1 MDAAVFWR
9 KKKVENAPR
18 KIPTNLGII
27 MDGNG
32 RWAKNRGLP
41 RTAGHV
47 TGAQVF
53 RKIAKYCD
61 QCGVRYLTV
70 YAFST
75 ENWRRPKDEVE
86 SIMNLLRQYLKESLE
101 DFQRENIV
109 VRFIGNREEL
119 AQDIR
124 ELIEDAEATTANK
137 SGMVLNIA
145 LNYGGQQEITA
156 AARSLAS
163 KVASGELQP
172 EDIDET
178 MIERSLYTEDQ
189 PPVDLILRPSG
200 EYRLS
205 NFLIWQCAYAEFVF
219 MDVLWPDFKEEDLDR
234 AFEEYARRDRRFGG
248 VK

>member
-1 MDAAVFWR
+1 MFKR
-9 KKKVENAPR
+9 KKTTEVAPR

-32 RWAKNRGLP
+32 RWAKKRGLP

-53 RKIAKYCD
+53 RKITKYCEK
-61 QCGVRYLTV
+61 CGVEYLTV

-75 ENWRRPKDEVE
+75 ENWRRPQDEVD
-86 SIMNLLRQYLKESLE
+86 SIMNLLRQYLKESLA
-101 DFQRENIV
+101 DFQNENIV
-109 VRFIGNREEL
+109 VRFIGNRDEL

-124 ELIEDAEATTANK
+124 DLIEEAEESTAHK
-137 SGMVLNIA
+137 TGMTLNIA
-145 LNYGGQQEITA
+145 LNYGGQQEIVY
-156 AARSLAS
+156 AARRLAQQ
-163 KVASGELQP
+163 VFDGTLMPDA
-172 EDIDET
+172 IDEKVL
-178 MIERSLYTEDQ
+178 EEALYTEKQ

-205 NFLIWQCAYAEFVF
+205 NFLIWQSAYAEYVF
-219 MDVLWPDFKEEDLDR
+219 MDVLWPDFKESDLDR

-248 VK
+248 V

>member
-1 MDAAVFWR
+1 MFGR
-9 KKKVENAPR
+9 KKKAEGVPR
-18 KIPTNLGII
+18 KIPVNLGII

-32 RWAKNRGLP
+32 RWAKKRGLP

-53 RKIAKYCD
+53 RNITKYCEK
-61 QCGVRYLTV
+61 CGVRYLTV

-75 ENWRRPKDEVE
+75 ENWRRPQDEVE
-86 SIMNLLRQYLKESLE
+86 SIMNLLRQYLKESLA
-101 DFQRENIV
+101 DFQQENIV
-109 VRFIGNREEL
+109 VRFIGNRDEL

-124 ELIEDAEATTANK
+124 DLIVEAEESTAHK
-137 SGMVLNIA
+137 TGMTLNIA
-145 LNYGGQQEITA
+145 LNYGGQQEIAA
-156 AARSLAS
+156 AARALATR
-163 KVASGELQP
+163 VANGELQP
-172 EDIDET
+172 SDVDEKT
-178 MIERSLYTEDQ
+178 LEQALYTEDQ

-205 NFLIWQCAYAEFVF
+205 NFLIWQSAYAEFVF

>member
-1 MDAAVFWR
+1 MFKR
-9 KKKVENAPR
+9 KKPVEAAPR

-32 RWAKNRGLP
+32 RWAKKRGLP

-53 RKIAKYCD
+53 RKITKYCEK
-61 QCGVRYLTV
+61 CGVKYLTV

-75 ENWRRPKDEVE
+75 ENWRRPQDEVD
-86 SIMNLLRQYLKESLE
+86 SIMNLLRQYLRESLA
-101 DFQRENIV
+101 DFQNENIV

-124 ELIEDAEATTANK
+124 DLIEEAEESTAHK
-137 SGMVLNIA
+137 TGMTLNIA
-145 LNYGGQQEITA
+145 LNYGGQQEIA
-156 AARSLAS
+156 YAARRLAQQ
-163 KVASGELQP
+163 VANGELSP
-172 EDIDET
+172 DAIDEKRL
-178 MIERSLYTEDQ
+178 EEALYTEKQ

-205 NFLIWQCAYAEFVF
+205 NFLIWQSAYAEYVF
-219 MDVLWPDFKEEDLDR
+219 MDVLWPDFKEQDLDR

-248 VK
+248 V

>member
-1 MDAAVFWR
+1 MFRR
-9 KKKVENAPR
+9 KKPIEAAPR

-32 RWAKNRGLP
+32 RWAKKRGLP

-53 RKIAKYCD
+53 RKITKYCEK
-61 QCGVRYLTV
+61 CGVKYLTV

-75 ENWRRPKDEVE
+75 ENWRRPQEEVD
-86 SIMNLLRQYLKESLE
+86 SIMNLLRQYLRESLA
-101 DFQRENIV
+101 DFQQENIV

-124 ELIEDAEATTANK
+124 DLIEEAEESTAHK
-137 SGMVLNIA
+137 TGMTLNIA
-145 LNYGGQQEITA
+145 LNYGGQQEIVY
-156 AARSLAS
+156 AARRLAQRVSEGSLTPDA
-163 KVASGELQP
+163 
-172 EDIDET
+172 IDEKAL
-178 MIERSLYTEDQ
+178 EEALYTEKQ

-205 NFLIWQCAYAEFVF
+205 NFLIWQSAYAEFVF
-219 MDVLWPDFKEEDLDR
+219 MDVLWPDFKEQDLDR

-248 VK
+248 V

>member
-1 MDAAVFWR
+1 MFKR
-9 KKKVENAPR
+9 KKTAEVAPR

-32 RWAKNRGLP
+32 RWAKKRGLP

-53 RKIAKYCD
+53 RKITKYCEK
-61 QCGVRYLTV
+61 CGVEYLTV

-75 ENWRRPKDEVE
+75 ENWRRPQDEVD
-86 SIMNLLRQYLKESLE
+86 SIMNLLRQYLKESLA
-101 DFQRENIV
+101 DFQHENIV
-109 VRFIGNREEL
+109 VRFIGNRDEL

-124 ELIEDAEATTANK
+124 DLIEEAEESTAHK
-137 SGMVLNIA
+137 TGMTLNIA
-145 LNYGGQQEITA
+145 LNYGGQQEIVY
-156 AARSLAS
+156 AARRLAQQ
-163 KVASGELQP
+163 VFDGTLMPDA
-172 EDIDET
+172 IDEKVL
-178 MIERSLYTEDQ
+178 EEALYTEKQ

-205 NFLIWQCAYAEFVF
+205 NFLIWQSAYAEYVF
-219 MDVLWPDFKEEDLDR
+219 MDVLWPDFKESDLDR

-248 VK
+248 V

>member
-1 MDAAVFWR
+1 MFWR
-9 KKKVENAPR
+9 KKKAENAPR

-32 RWAKNRGLP
+32 RWAKKRGLP

-53 RKIAKYCD
+53 RKIAKYAEK
-61 QCGVRYLTV
+61 CGVRYLTV

-75 ENWRRPKDEVE
+75 ENWRRPQDEVE
-86 SIMNLLRQYLKESLE
+86 AIMNLLRQYLKESLA
-101 DFQRENIV
+101 DFQQENIV

-124 ELIEDAEATTANK
+124 ELMEEAEVSTAHK
-137 SGMVLNIA
+137 TGMTLNIA

-156 AARSLAS
+156 AARALAA
-163 KVASGELQP
+163 KVANGELSP
-172 EDIDET
+172 KDIDET
-178 MIERSLYTEDQ
+178 MLEQALYTEDQ

-205 NFLIWQCAYAEFVF
+205 NFLIWQSAYAEFVF

>member
-1 MDAAVFWR
+1 MFKR
-9 KKKVENAPR
+9 KKLMEVSPR
-18 KIPTNLGII
+18 KVPTNLGII

-32 RWAKNRGLP
+32 RWAKKRGLP

-53 RKIAKYCD
+53 RKITKYCEK
-61 QCGVRYLTV
+61 CGVRYLTV

-75 ENWRRPKDEVE
+75 ENWRRPQDEVE
-86 SIMNLLRQYLKESLE
+86 SIMNLLRQYLKESLA
-101 DFQRENIV
+101 DFQNENIV

-124 ELIEDAEATTANK
+124 DLITEAEKSTAHK
-137 SGMVLNIA
+137 TGMTLNIA
-145 LNYGGQQEITA
+145 LNYGGQQEIVNAT
-156 AARSLAS
+156 RILAT
-163 KVASGELQP
+163 KVEKGELRP
-172 EDIDET
+172 EEIDEKVL
-178 MIERSLYTEDQ
+178 EQALYTEEQ

-205 NFLIWQCAYAEFVF
+205 NFLIWQSAYAEFVF

>member
-1 MDAAVFWR
+1 MFKR
-9 KKKVENAPR
+9 KKLMEVSPR
-18 KIPTNLGII
+18 KVPTNLGII

-32 RWAKNRGLP
+32 RWAKKRGLP
-41 RTAGHV
+41 RTAGHA

-53 RKIAKYCD
+53 RKITKYCEK
-61 QCGVRYLTV
+61 CGVRYLTV

-75 ENWRRPKDEVE
+75 ENWRRPQDEVE
-86 SIMNLLRQYLKESLE
+86 SIMNLLRQYLKESLA
-101 DFQRENIV
+101 DFQNENIV
-109 VRFIGNREEL
+109 VRFIGDREEL

-124 ELIEDAEATTANK
+124 DLIEEAERSTAHK
-137 SGMVLNIA
+137 SGMTLNIA
-145 LNYGGQQEITA
+145 LNYGGQQEIVNAT
-156 AARSLAS
+156 RILAT
-163 KVASGELQP
+163 KVEKGELRP
-172 EDIDET
+172 EEIDEKVL
-178 MIERSLYTEDQ
+178 EQALYTEEQ

-205 NFLIWQCAYAEFVF
+205 NFLIWQSAYAEFVF

>member
-1 MDAAVFWR
+1 MFWR

>member
-1 MDAAVFWR
+1 MFGR
-9 KKKVENAPR
+9 KKKAENVPR
-18 KIPTNLGII
+18 KIPVNLGII

-32 RWAKNRGLP
+32 RWAKKRGLP

-53 RKIAKYCD
+53 RNITKYCEK
-61 QCGVRYLTV
+61 CGVRYLTV

-75 ENWRRPKDEVE
+75 ENWRRPPDEVE
-86 SIMNLLRQYLKESLE
+86 SIMNLLRQYLKESLA
-101 DFQRENIV
+101 DFQQENIV
-109 VRFIGNREEL
+109 VRFIGNRDEL

-124 ELIEDAEATTANK
+124 DLIVEAEESTAHK
-137 SGMVLNIA
+137 TGMTLNIA
-145 LNYGGQQEITA
+145 LNYGGQQEIAA
-156 AARSLAS
+156 AARTLAAR
-163 KVASGELQP
+163 VADGELQP
-172 EDIDET
+172 SDIDEK
-178 MIERSLYTEDQ
+178 MLGQALYTEDQ

-205 NFLIWQCAYAEFVF
+205 NFLIWQSAYAEFVF